1 MMAKTC
7 VEGRSMLVVR
17 LARAFLPACVGL
29 MLVCPSGAQAADQER
44 FAEPEAALKAF
55 VEVLRLADP
64 VRLGDLF
71 GTENLHEL
79 VGDDPEEA
87 KADLTRAYASARDT
101 ASLRPD
107 GPDRMIMVIGRSAWP
122 FPVPLVREADGW
134 RFDTAAGVEE
144 IANRRVGRNE
154 LAAIEVLH
162 AYVEAQRVY
171 ASADRDGDGVLEYA
185 QHLASTGEQRDGLY
199 WPTAADDEPSPFGP
213 FMAEVD
219 DYLQGRQAGEPYR
232 GYSFRVLTGQGP
244 QAPGGAYSY
253 VINGNMVAGFA
264 LFAWP
269 AEYGDSGV
277 MSFLVGND
285 GIVLETDLGP
295 DTAEKARAITV
306 YDPDRAWQRTTD

>member
-1 MMAKTC
+1 
-7 VEGRSMLVVR
+7 MLVER
-17 LARAFLPACVGL
+17 LARVFLPACVGL
-29 MLVCPSGAQAADQER
+29 MLVCPASARADQER

-64 VRLGDLF
+64 ARLGDLF
-71 GTENLHEL
+71 GAENLHEL

-87 KADLTRAYASARDT
+87 KADLARAYASAKDT

-122 FPVPLVREADGW
+122 FPVPLIREADGW

-199 WPTAADDEPSPFGP
+199 WPTAAGDEPSPFGP

-285 GIVLETDLGP
+285 GVVLETDLGP
-295 DTAEKARAITV
+295 DTAERARAITV

>member
-1 MMAKTC
+1 MAETYEK
-7 VEGRSMLVVR
+7 GRSMLVER

-29 MLVCPSGAQAADQER
+29 MLVCPASARADQER

-64 VRLGDLF
+64 ARLGDLF
-71 GTENLHEL
+71 GAENLHEL

-87 KADLTRAYASARDT
+87 KADLTHAYASAKDT

-134 RFDTAAGVEE
+134 RFDTEAGVEE

-171 ASADRDGDGVLEYA
+171 TSADRDGDGVLEYA

-199 WPTAADDEPSPFGP
+199 WPTAAGDEPSPFGP
-213 FMAEVD
+213 FLAEVD

-285 GIVLETDLGP
+285 GVVLEADLGP
-295 DTAEKARAITV
+295 DTAERARAITA
-306 YDPDRAWQRTTD
+306 YDPDPSWRRTTD

>member
-1 MMAKTC
+1 MVETRE
-7 VEGRSMLVVR
+7 EGRSMLVER
-17 LARAFLPACVGL
+17 LARAFLPTCVGL
-29 MLVCPSGAQAADQER
+29 MLVCPASARADQER

-64 VRLGDLF
+64 ARLGDLF
-71 GTENLHEL
+71 GAENLHEL
-79 VGDDPEEA
+79 VGGDPEEA

-154 LAAIEVLH
+154 LAAIEVLR

-199 WPTAADDEPSPFGP
+199 WPTAAGDEPSPFGP
-213 FMAEVD
+213 FLAEVD

-285 GIVLETDLGP
+285 GVVLEADLGP
-295 DTAEKARAITV
+295 DTAERARAITA
-306 YDPDRAWQRTTD
+306 YDPDPAWRRSTD

>member
-1 MMAKTC
+1 MAETC
-7 VEGRSMLVVR
+7 EEGRSMLVER
-17 LARAFLPACVGL
+17 WARAFLPACVGL

-64 VRLGDLF
+64 ARLGDLF
-71 GTENLHEL
+71 GAENLHEL

-87 KADLTRAYASARDT
+87 KADLARAYASAKDT

-107 GPDRMIMVIGRSAWP
+107 GPDRMIMVIGHSAWP

-134 RFDTAAGVEE
+134 RFDTASGVEE

-154 LAAIEVLH
+154 LAALEVLR

-171 ASADRDGDGVLEYA
+171 ASQDRDGDGVLEYA

-199 WPTAADDEPSPFGP
+199 WPTAAGEEPSPFGP
-213 FMAEVD
+213 FLAEVS
-219 DYLQGRQAGEPYR
+219 DYLQGRQVGEPYR

-264 LFAWP
+264 LLAWP

>member
-1 MMAKTC
+1 
-7 VEGRSMLVVR
+7 MLLER

-29 MLVCPSGAQAADQER
+29 MLVCPASARADQER

-64 VRLGDLF
+64 ARLGDLF
-71 GTENLHEL
+71 GAENLHEL

-87 KADLTRAYASARDT
+87 RADLARAYASARDT

-134 RFDTAAGVEE
+134 RFDTASGVEE

-154 LAAIEVLH
+154 LAAIEVLR

-171 ASADRDGDGVLEYA
+171 ASQDRDGDGVLEYA

-199 WPTAADDEPSPFGP
+199 WPTAANDEPSPFGP
-213 FMAEVD
+213 FLAEVD

-285 GIVLETDLGP
+285 GIVLEADLGP
-295 DTAEKARAITV
+295 DTAERARAITA
-306 YDPDRAWQRTTD
+306 YDPDPTWRRTTD

>member
-7 VEGRSMLVVR
+7 VEGRSMLVER

-64 VRLGDLF
+64 ARLGDLF
-71 GTENLHEL
+71 GAENLNEL

-87 KADLTRAYASARDT
+87 KADLARAYASAKDT

-134 RFDTAAGVEE
+134 RFDTASGVEE

-154 LAAIEVLH
+154 LAAIEVLR

-171 ASADRDGDGVLEYA
+171 ASQDRDGDGVLEYA

-199 WPTAADDEPSPFGP
+199 WPTAAGDEPSPFGP
-213 FMAEVD
+213 F
-219 DYLQGRQAGEPYR
+219 LGIHP
-232 GYSFRVLTGQGP
+232 
-244 QAPGGAYSY
+244 
-253 VINGNMVAGFA
+253 VAAA
-264 LFAWP
+264 LR
-269 AEYGDSGV
+269 E
-277 MSFLVGND
+277 D
-285 GIVLETDLGP
+285 G
-295 DTAEKARAITV
+295 
-306 YDPDRAWQRTTD
+306 

>member
-1 MMAKTC
+1 
-7 VEGRSMLVVR
+7 MLVER

-29 MLVCPSGAQAADQER
+29 MLVCPGGAQAADQER
-44 FAEPEAALKAF
+44 FAKPEAALKAF

-64 VRLGDLF
+64 ARLGDLF
-71 GTENLHEL
+71 GAENLHEL
-79 VGDDPEEA
+79 IGDDPEEA
-87 KADLTRAYASARDT
+87 KADLTRAYASAKET
-101 ASLRPD
+101 ASLRRD

-134 RFDTAAGVEE
+134 RFDTASGVEE

-154 LAAIEVLH
+154 LAAIEVLR

-171 ASADRDGDGVLEYA
+171 ASQERDGDGVLEYA
-185 QHLASTGEQRDGLY
+185 QHLASTGDQRDGLY
-199 WPTAADDEPSPFGP
+199 WPTAAGEEPSPFGP
-213 FMAEVD
+213 FLAEVD

-264 LFAWP
+264 LLAWP

-285 GIVLETDLGP
+285 GIVLEADLGP
-295 DTAEKARAITV
+295 DTAERVRAITV

>member
-1 MMAKTC
+1 MAETC
-7 VEGRSMLVVR
+7 EEGRSMLVER
-17 LARAFLPACVGL
+17 LARVFLPACVGL
-29 MLVCPSGAQAADQER
+29 MLVCPASARADQER

-64 VRLGDLF
+64 ARLGDLF
-71 GTENLHEL
+71 GAENLHEL
-79 VGDDPEEA
+79 IGDDPEEA
-87 KADLTRAYASARDT
+87 KADLTRAFASAKEA

-122 FPVPLVREADGW
+122 FPVPLIRETDGW
-134 RFDTAAGVEE
+134 RFDTASGVEE

-199 WPTAADDEPSPFGP
+199 WPTAAGDEPSPFGP
-213 FMAEVD
+213 FLAEVD

-285 GIVLETDLGP
+285 GVVLETDLGP
-295 DTAEKARAITV
+295 DTAERARAITS
-306 YDPDRAWQRTTD
+306 YDPDPAWRRSTD